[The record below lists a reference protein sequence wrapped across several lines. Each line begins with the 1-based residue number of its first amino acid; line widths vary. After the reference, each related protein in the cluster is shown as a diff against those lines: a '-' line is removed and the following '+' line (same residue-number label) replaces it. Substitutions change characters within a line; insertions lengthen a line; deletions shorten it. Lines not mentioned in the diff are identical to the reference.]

1 MRNELYFY
9 DLETSSGRASDG
21 RIMQF
26 AGQRTTLELEPIG
39 ESDNILVKLASDAL
53 PDPFAIL
60 VHGITPQR
68 ANAEGISEA
77 ELVGYFN
84 KEIAKPGTIFVGYNS
99 VRFDDEFMR
108 RLFYRCLRDPYEW
121 QWKDRRSRWDLL
133 DPIRMMRALRPE
145 GLEWPFASDG
155 KPTVSLTS
163 MTAVNNIEHSNAHD
177 ALADIQALI
186 EVARKFRNAQPKLFE
201 YLLQMRDKKKVAALV
216 SANQPFVYTSG
227 KYASEFNKTTVAVKL
242 LEHYSRD
249 GVVVVYDLRFDPTG
263 LSKLSALE
271 IAQKWRSRDP
281 EDRLPL
287 KTLQFNRCPAVAP
300 ISVLDESCKARL
312 AIDMSLVS
320 LNQQKLKDLGQ
331 EFIDKISEA
340 VRLLDKE
347 QSELFASS
355 PDVDDSI
362 YDGFWSDQQKRQLNQ
377 LLSTDIKNLISQA
390 ESFGDP
396 KINELAFRY
405 VARNFPKMLTDL
417 QAESWEKKRSDL
429 LMAGAEKSRLAKF
442 GLKLAEALKQANT
455 ENQKYLLGE
464 LQLYAESILPY

>member
-1 MRNELYFY
+1 
-9 DLETSSGRASDG
+9 
-21 RIMQF
+21 
-26 AGQRTTLELEPIG
+26 
-39 ESDNILVKLASDAL
+39 
-53 PDPFAIL
+53 
-60 VHGITPQR
+60 
-68 ANAEGISEA
+68 
-77 ELVGYFN
+77 
-84 KEIAKPGTIFVGYNS
+84 
-99 VRFDDEFMR
+99 
-108 RLFYRCLRDPYEW
+108 
-121 QWKDRRSRWDLL
+121 
-133 DPIRMMRALRPE
+133 
-145 GLEWPFASDG
+145 
-155 KPTVSLTS
+155 